1 MASHKVLI
9 LDGDSVVRT
18 KLRQLLPPGNYEIAE
33 ASDGAA
39 GLALIHQERG
49 RIRFILLNAALAK
62 IGGWDLVSQLKA
74 EPDLQNIPMVVMRSS
89 SRDAPD
95 LSNPIYQDV
104 EVLDKPFT
112 RKQLKYAV
120 KTAIKKS
127 RASAAAEGK
136 FSHNRDRLDRLDL
149 EVVPPLPPE
158 PAMDTPPAPEPET
171 TPLETIFEQYQEQAE
186 RFGLNPLD
194 VDFPFADGFD
204 LPEEFQ
210 LSADLSELPSEGE
223 QPPFDPTSGFTRPFG
238 REVLPEAAAALDRYT
253 TSEEDYAEDGLPGEL
268 DEVQWDLAFN
278 LEPGDLSA
286 LGTEGGESAPLEI
299 VLDPEELEAVS
310 PEPPHFVNGGIMPAP
325 PMGEFWED
333 EPLADLPPVPPVS
346 TPALEPV
353 AMPVVLPVAL
363 PEFDPEAIAAEPLE
377 NLLDQ
382 ALANSDEDLSA
393 FLTTTALHPP
403 PVDPLPWPTEET
415 PASAPSLDNPPLDEA
430 VDPFT
435 DPLENSF
442 FLDPPDPP
450 TDAMDLA
457 QPLDPLE
464 DAFSLADAANHD
476 PLPPEDQ
483 PISFNP
489 NAFWGTDLTPTA
501 PPDLVPTP
509 EPDFD
514 PFGFA
519 EDPEPTP
526 EAEPLNLQGKEE
538 MGEQDANAE
547 QYANADH
554 TPIADLAAAVDFADP
569 AFDLDLGDFS
579 SEDLNFDLD
588 VSHWSE
594 MTHEPAPHE
603 PNPFRDTDP
612 HPFFSDT
619 ETIEDDLP
627 PEEPENT
634 VLADKR
640 QVHPQPEQRF
650 SPLTSPPEEPENTV
664 LADNRNPSAEPEYT
678 VLEDKQAVNLD
689 DFPRFSFAD
698 PNPKPTLL
706 QEGMVTLLGFEEV
719 QMRFESTLESERI
732 AALRDALHYGDR
744 GYQLIFKA
752 IREEMGAVQQAAE
765 QLVIEHFRKAQYARP
780 PAQQAWLEMECLTVM
795 TGHSHWV
802 QTVAI
807 APDNRTLISGSKD
820 STIKTWDLL
829 TGRQNGTITGHE
841 SSVLSIAL
849 SPEGDKIISSSTDN
863 TIRIW
868 ELQTGNLLQ
877 TISGDAH
884 HKIYVVALSPDGKL
898 IISASADQTAKP
910 HFESGLEG
918 LLSYIPSKTTSPI
931 LSLIQFFRRS
941 REIKLWDLPSGRVK
955 GSLLGYSKGV
965 TDLAITPKGDK
976 VVSGSRDHTVK
987 VWDLQTQRTLNT
999 LWGHTDEI
1007 RSVVVS
1013 PNGQHIISGSR
1024 DRTIKIW
1031 DLRTGHVLRT
1041 LRGHTQSVTSL
1052 ALSPDGK
1059 TIVSGSRDATL
1070 RIWDF
1075 ETGEHLNTLMGH
1087 SDLVRSVAL
1096 SHDGKTIVSGSRDH
1110 TIRVWASR

>member
-49 RIRFILLNAALAK
+49 RIRFILLNAGLAK

-89 SRDAPD
+89 ARDAPD
-95 LSNPIYQDV
+95 LSNPTYRDV

-127 RASAAAEGK
+127 RASAAAGRK
-136 FSHNRDRLDRLDL
+136 INQNDRLEDRLDL

-158 PAMDTPPAPEPET
+158 PAVDTPPAPAPAATSSE
-171 TPLETIFEQYQEQAE
+171 LETIFEQYQEQTD
-186 RFGLNPLD
+186 RSGSNLLD

-223 QPPFDPTSGFTRPFG
+223 QPPFDPTSGFTRPFV
-238 REVLPEAAAALDRYT
+238 RAAPPEVGASLDRYT
-253 TSEEDYAEDGLPGEL
+253 TSEEDYAEDELPAEQ
-268 DEVQWDLAFN
+268 DEAQWDLAFN
-278 LEPGDLSA
+278 LELGDLAA
-286 LGTEGGESAPLEI
+286 LETEGGEPAPLEI

-310 PEPPHFVNGGIMPAP
+310 PEPPHFVNAGIMPAP

-333 EPLADLPPVPPVS
+333 EPLADLPPTLSPLES
-346 TPALEPV
+346 EPAPEPM
-353 AMPVVLPVAL
+353 AM

-403 PVDPLPWPTEET
+403 SANSLPWPQEET
-415 PASAPSLDNPPLDEA
+415 LSSEPPFDPPFALDGADG
-430 VDPFT
+430 VDPFVV
-435 DPLENSF
+435 PLEDVF
-442 FLDPPDPP
+442 AAPPAPP
-450 TDAMDLA
+450 ADAMAA
-457 QPLDPLE
+457 QPLDFLE
-464 DAFSLADAANHD
+464 DAFSLTDAAHPD
-476 PLPPEDQ
+476 PPEDQ

-501 PPDLVPTP
+501 PPALVPEPTP

-526 EAEPLNLQGKEE
+526 EAEPLHLEE
-538 MGEQDANAE
+538 ERTEDAMGDNA
-547 QYANADH
+547 
-554 TPIADLAAAVDFADP
+554 PIADLAAAVDFADP
-569 AFDLDLGDFS
+569 AFDLGLGNFSDADLD
-579 SEDLNFDLD
+579 FDLD
-588 VSHWSE
+588 VSHWSG
-594 MTHEPAPHE
+594 MTHDPPSNE
-603 PNPFRDTDP
+603 PNPFTDTDP

-627 PEEPENT
+627 PEESENT

-640 QVHPQPEQRF
+640 QVHSQPEQRF
-650 SPLTSPPEEPENTV
+650 SPPAFPPEEGENTV
-664 LADNRNPSAEPEYT
+664 LADKRNPNPEAEPEYT

-698 PNPKPTLL
+698 PHPKPTLL

-719 QMRFESTLESERI
+719 QMRFESTLEAERI
-732 AALRDALHYGDR
+732 AALRDAIHYGDP

-752 IREEMGAVQQAAE
+752 IREETAGVQQAAE

-780 PAQQAWLEMECLTVM
+780 VAQQAWLEMECLTVM

-868 ELQTGNLLQ
+868 ELQSGNLLQ
-877 TISGDAH
+877 TIAGDAH

-910 HFESGLEG
+910 QFESGLEG

-1007 RSVVVS
+1007 RSVVIS

-1041 LRGHTQSVTSL
+1041 LRGHSQSVTSL

-1096 SHDGKTIVSGSRDH
+1096 SHDGKTIVSGSRDN

>member
-1 MASHKVLI
+1 
-9 LDGDSVVRT
+9 
-18 KLRQLLPPGNYEIAE
+18 
-33 ASDGAA
+33 
-39 GLALIHQERG
+39 
-49 RIRFILLNAALAK
+49 
-62 IGGWDLVSQLKA
+62 
-74 EPDLQNIPMVVMRSS
+74 
-89 SRDAPD
+89 
-95 LSNPIYQDV
+95 PIYRDL

-127 RASAAAEGK
+127 KATAAARPK
-136 FSHNRDRLDRLDL
+136 INHSLHSS
-149 EVVPPLPPE
+149 EVVPPPPRSSVV
-158 PAMDTPPAPEPET
+158 DPPVDAPVDSPPTPEPELT
-171 TPLETIFEQYQEQAE
+171 LPSELETIFEQYQEQTAD
-186 RFGLNPLD
+186 LPD

-204 LPEEFQ
+204 LDLPEEFQ
-210 LSADLSELPSEGE
+210 LSADLTELPSEGE
-223 QPPFDPTSGFTRPFG
+223 QPPFDPTSGFTRPFV
-238 REVLPEAAAALDRYT
+238 RETPQEAIRADEPVASSLDDYIT
-253 TSEEDYAEDGLPGEL
+253 AEEDYREAEPEVDPDQGQWDVAFNFESNFESENLPGSE
-268 DEVQWDLAFN
+268 
-278 LEPGDLSA
+278 
-286 LGTEGGESAPLEI
+286 GTEGGEAAPWEI

-310 PEPPHFVNGGIMPAP
+310 PEPPHFINAGIVPAP
-325 PMGEFWED
+325 PAGEFWED
-333 EPLADLPPVPPVS
+333 EPGEDLPPAPPAIEAAS
-346 TPALEPV
+346 EAELHPSEPMATPA
-353 AMPVVLPVAL
+353 AL
-363 PEFDPEAIAAEPLE
+363 LDFDPEAIAAEPLE

-403 PVDPLPWPTEET
+403 SADLFG
-415 PASAPSLDNPPLDEA
+415 PADTADDADDAPDA
-430 VDPFT
+430 TVT
-435 DPLENSF
+435 DPMATE
-442 FLDPPDPP
+442 PV
-450 TDAMDLA
+450 
-457 QPLDPLE
+457 LE
-464 DAFSLADAANHD
+464 DS
-476 PLPPEDQ
+476 
-483 PISFNP
+483 PITFDP
-489 NAFWGTDLTPTA
+489 NAFWGEDLNPIA
-501 PPDLVPTP
+501 PPDVAPDSA
-509 EPDFD
+509 PDFD

-519 EDPEPTP
+519 DEPEPSP
-526 EAEPLNLQGKEE
+526 EAESLNLQGDAAEE
-538 MGEQDANAE
+538 AMEDNA
-547 QYANADH
+547 
-554 TPIADLAAAVDFADP
+554 PIADLAAAVDLENP
-569 AFDLDLGDFS
+569 AFDLSLGSFTGADL
-579 SEDLNFDLD
+579 DLDLD
-588 VSHWSE
+588 VGSWSG
-594 MTHEPAPHE
+594 MTDEPAPME
-603 PNPFRDTDP
+603 PNPFRIDAEA

-619 ETIEDDLP
+619 ETIDDDPPGEEAENTILGDKRQVPRDPGLMLPPIQASP
-627 PEEPENT
+627 PEETENT
-634 VLADKR
+634 ILADKR
-640 QVHPQPEQRF
+640 NLDRE
-650 SPLTSPPEEPENTV
+650 S
-664 LADNRNPSAEPEYT
+664 DPEYT
-678 VLEDKQAVNLD
+678 VLEDKQDVNLD

-719 QMRFESTLESERI
+719 EMRFGSTLASERI
-732 AALRDALHYGDR
+732 AALRDAIHYGDQ
-744 GYQLIFKA
+744 GYQLVFKA
-752 IREEMGAVQQAAE
+752 IREETGAVQQAAE

-780 PAQQAWLEMECLTVM
+780 PAQQAWLEMECLAVM

-829 TGRQNGTITGHE
+829 TGRQNGTITGHT

-868 ELQTGNLLQ
+868 ELQSGNLLQ

-987 VWDLQTQRTLNT
+987 VWDLQSQRTLNT

-1007 RSVVVS
+1007 RSVVIS

-1075 ETGEHLNTLMGH
+1075 DTGEHLNTLMGH

-1096 SHDGKTIVSGSRDH
+1096 SHDGKTIVSGSRDN